1 MYKIKLPDGIELN
14 NLELNG
20 NNFISANIIDSQ
32 IFENNLSTVTINDGE
47 TDTIHNDM
55 ELIQNIIVNGESWFI
70 LAEKTLE
77 EKRNELI
84 DREMNEQ
91 VEIIA
96 DILGGVFSA

>member
-32 IFENNLSTVTINDGE
+32 IFENNLATVTIHNGE
-47 TDTIHNDM
+47 TETAHNDM
-55 ELIQNIIVNGESWFI
+55 KLIQNKITNGESWFI